1 MTILE
6 ALAILEAAVLE
17 CKQRNVDTA
26 EVTEALDFLE
36 PHIFPKWLVP
46 QFRHHAKP
54 DGNEGWERE
63 AQQQVLRP
71 SFDGIRD
78 AVKVLLE
85 VRMDALAR
93 KFHETHDVKV
103 KEEIE
108 RLAGELTKLKEP
120 WRFVVK

>member
-1 MTILE
+1 MTVLQ

-17 CKQRNVDTA
+17 CKQRNVDTP

-46 QFRHHAKP
+46 QFRRHAKYHE
-54 DGNEGWERE
+54 NEGWARE
-63 AQQQVLRP
+63 GQQQVLRP

-78 AVKVLLE
+78 SVKVLLE
-85 VRMDALAR
+85 VRMDVLAR
-93 KFHETHDVKV
+93 KFHETHDMKV

-108 RLAGELTKLKEP
+108 RLAGELVTLDKP
-120 WRFVVK
+120 WRFVEK